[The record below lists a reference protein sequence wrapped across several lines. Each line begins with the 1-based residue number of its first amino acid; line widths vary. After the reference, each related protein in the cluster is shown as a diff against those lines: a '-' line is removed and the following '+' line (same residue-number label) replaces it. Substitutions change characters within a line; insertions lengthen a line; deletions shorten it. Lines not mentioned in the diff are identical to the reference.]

1 MPSKADARA
10 AGGSRTA
17 DQAERLRTAMFRIS
31 ETTAAAKSLQD
42 LYPALHAIVGELMY
56 ARNFYVAMQ
65 DPDGLL
71 RFPYFA
77 DEKDSTPAPRPLA
90 RGLAEYVLRTGEPLL
105 ASPAVVADL
114 VGRGEVEI
122 LGRPAVDWLGVPLRR
137 DRAVLGVLVVQSY
150 REQVRFHAA
159 DRDLLN
165 FVGQQVASTLERRR
179 ATAALRESE
188 AKFRTLADAA
198 SVAIFVHEGSAFRY
212 ANDALALLTGHA
224 PAKLASM
231 SFRDIL
237 RPEDWEF
244 VDEAG
249 FALERAAGALWRRE
263 VRVVRADA
271 EERWVDLSAGWIE
284 YEGRPAVL
292 GTAFDVTDRK
302 RAEAEIRKLAY
313 HDPLTGLANRTL
325 FLDRLGLAI
334 AQAPRQKK
342 SLAVLLLDLDRLKV
356 INDSLGHGQGD
367 KLLRS
372 VGERIEGCL
381 REGDTL
387 ARVGGDEFA
396 VLAPGLLRLEDAAT
410 IAEKVQA
417 MLRQSFLIDGREV
430 FVSASVG
437 IAFFPDDGSD
447 GETLLRNAY
456 TAMYQAKEAGR
467 DSFQPY
473 TQGMNT
479 GALDRLALQNDLRRA
494 LPNNELRLHYQPQ
507 VLANGRAFGLE
518 ALLRWQHPVRG
529 PVSPAVFIE
538 LAEATGVIVPI
549 GAWVLRTACMEL
561 MTFRAKLGS
570 RDLGVAVNLS
580 ARQFQ
585 QPDLVEE
592 VARVLEET
600 GVPPAALEL
609 EITETA
615 AMQDSDGTLAT
626 LRRLKDLGVK
636 LSLDDF
642 GTGYS
647 SLSYLRRFPLDTL
660 KIDQSF
666 VRDLTRDAQAASIVH
681 AIITMAR
688 SLGLRVVAE
697 GVETAEQ
704 RELLRNYGC
713 DLIQGYLIS
722 RPLPSDELVQ
732 YLDGQA

>member
-1 MPSKADARA
+1 MPSKTDTRG
-10 AGGSRTA
+10 AGGSAA
-17 DQAERLRTAMFRIS
+17 DRAERLRTALFRIS
-31 ETTAAAKSLQD
+31 EIIGAADSLQD
-42 LYPALHAIVGELMY
+42 LYPALHAIVGDLMY
-56 ARNFYVAMQ
+56 ARNFYVAVQ

-77 DEKDSTPAPRPLA
+77 DETESAPAPRRLG
-90 RGLAEYVLRTGEPLL
+90 RGLTEYVLRTGEPLL
-105 ASPAVVADL
+105 ASPPVVADL

-137 DRAVLGVLVVQSY
+137 DRTAFGVLVVQSY
-150 REQVRFHAA
+150 REQVRFYPA

-165 FVGQQVASTLERRR
+165 FVGQQVASALERRR
-179 ATAALRESE
+179 AAEALRESE
-188 AKFRTLADAA
+188 ARFRTLADAA
-198 SVAIFVHEGSAFRY
+198 SVAIFIHQGATFRY
-212 ANDALALLTGHA
+212 ANDALSLLTGHA
-224 PAKLASM
+224 PARLASM
-231 SFRDIL
+231 GFQDIL

-244 VDEAG
+244 VGEGG
-249 FALERAAGALWRRE
+249 FALERAAGVLWRRE
-263 VRVVRADA
+263 VKAVRADG

-292 GTAFDVTDRK
+292 GAAFDVTDRK
-302 RAEAEIRKLAY
+302 RAEEEIRKLAY
-313 HDPLTGLANRTL
+313 HDTLTGLANRTL
-325 FLDRLGLAI
+325 FLDRLGLAV
-334 AQAPRQKK
+334 AQAPRQEKG
-342 SLAVLLLDLDRLKV
+342 LAVLLLDLDRLKV

-367 KLLRS
+367 ELLRA
-372 VGERIEGCL
+372 VGERLEGCL

-396 VLAPGLLRLEDAAT
+396 VLAPGLLRLEDAAS
-410 IAEKVQA
+410 IAQKLQA

-437 IAFFPDDGSD
+437 IALFPDDGRD
-447 GETLLRNAY
+447 GETLLRNAH

-473 TQGMNT
+473 TGGMNS
-479 GALDRLALQNDLRRA
+479 GALERLALENDLRRA

-507 VLANGRAFGLE
+507 VSASGRAFGLE

-529 PVSPAVFIE
+529 LVSPAVFIE
-538 LAEATGVIVPI
+538 LAELTGVIVPI
-549 GAWVLRTACMEL
+549 GAWVLRSACAEL
-561 MTFRAKLGS
+561 MALFAKHGH
-570 RDLGVAVNLS
+570 RDLAVAVNLS

-585 QPDLVEE
+585 QPDLVED

-609 EITETA
+609 EITETV
-615 AMQDSDGTLAT
+615 AMQDSDRTLAT
-626 LRRLKDLGVK
+626 LRRLKELGVK

-642 GTGYS
+642 GIGYS

-660 KIDQSF
+660 KVDQSF
-666 VRDLTRDAQAASIVH
+666 VRDLTRDVQAASIVH

-704 RELLRNYGC
+704 RELLRGYGC

-722 RPLPSDELVQ
+722 RPLPADELLR
-732 YLDGQA
+732 YLAGQP